1 MDLRQYDRIKTALA
15 ELLRG
20 AAMGRE
26 QEPEREEVRALF
38 ARLAEDR
45 FNLVVVGRF
54 SRGKS
59 TLMNA
64 MLGTDRLP
72 TGIVPVTSVITTV
85 SYGSEER
92 VVLHYLHTRLFLDV
106 PISELALHITE
117 RGNPGN
123 VRRIRTAEVQ
133 LPAELL
139 RRGFYFIDTP
149 GLGSSI
155 VENSRTTEAFLPE
168 ADAFVLV
175 TSYEGPL
182 TEEESRVLES
192 VHRSGRRVFVVVNKQ
207 DCADDAERAEVL
219 AHLGARLAA
228 IFGGLPREIYSLSAR
243 QALEARLAGDEAALA
258 ASGLPGFE
266 AALLDFLLNEKR
278 REFLLGMC
286 GRIGAVL
293 GRAGADETERARLAT
308 LREEVA
314 AAAPERLTTEPRAA
328 IPPSVPECEICLRVA
343 DAVFGFL
350 ASYQYRLH
358 GDQQARAAL
367 EERRGLCGPHTWQFE
382 AMAAPRE
389 VCTGFAGVAER
400 QADYLRALAR
410 SEPSGKLACDSVA
423 TALPTADSCAA
434 CAVARRAANAAV
446 EAAAGRLRRGGE
458 DALKTL
464 SAICMPHLP
473 GLAAALAEPTL
484 VQTVLFRQADLLE
497 RLAED
502 MRHFALK
509 RDGMQRHLT
518 SKEEANA
525 SERGLRALMGNPRAE
540 TGPASLPRGE
550 NVAPLTRRAG

>member
-1 MDLRQYDRIKTALA
+1 
-15 ELLRG
+15 
-20 AAMGRE
+20 
-26 QEPEREEVRALF
+26 VRALF
-38 ARLAEDR
+38 GRLAEDR

-64 MLGTDRLP
+64 MLGTNRLP

-85 SYGSEER
+85 SYASEER

-106 PISELALHITE
+106 PISELAEHITE

-155 VENSRTTEAFLPE
+155 VENTRTTEDFLPE

-175 TSYEGPL
+175 TSYEGSL
-182 TEEESRVLES
+182 TEEESRILEDI
-192 VHRSGRRVFVVVNKQ
+192 HRSGRRVFVVVNKQ
-207 DCADDAERAEVL
+207 DCVDDAERAEAL

-228 IFGGLPREIYSLSAR
+228 ILGALPQEVYSLSAR

-258 ASGLPGFE
+258 ASGLPAFE
-266 AALLDFLLNEKR
+266 AELLDFLLNEKR

-293 GRAGADETERARLAT
+293 ARAGGDEAERARLAAV
-308 LREEVA
+308 REEVA
-314 AAAPERLTTEPRAA
+314 AAEPELAAMAPRAA
-328 IPPSVPECEICLRVA
+328 IPPSVPECEICLHVA

-358 GDQQARAAL
+358 GDRQARAEL

-410 SEPSGKLACDSVA
+410 SEPGGKLGCDAVA
-423 TALPTADSCAA
+423 AALPTADSCPA
-434 CAVARRAANAAV
+434 CAVARRAADAAV
-446 EAAAGRLRRGGE
+446 EAAAGRLRRGG
-458 DALKTL
+458 
-464 SAICMPHLP
+464 
-473 GLAAALAEPTL
+473 
-484 VQTVLFRQADLLE
+484 
-497 RLAED
+497 
-502 MRHFALK
+502 
-509 RDGMQRHLT
+509 
-518 SKEEANA
+518 
-525 SERGLRALMGNPRAE
+525 
-540 TGPASLPRGE
+540 